1 MFLASRTPL
10 VAGPVVVVSMPVVR
24 LDSEQVFL
32 VRELELVL
40 GLEQVVTQRRQ
51 ELLLRS
57 AQ

>member
-1 MFLASRTPL
+1 LASRTPL

-40 GLEQVVTQRRQ
+40 GLEQVVTRRRQ
-51 ELLLRS
+51 ELLLHPAR
-57 AQ
+57 